1 MCEEAERS
9 DQVIRLVELS
19 LHPEP
24 VFSSSS
30 SSSSSSSVFSLF
42 LSGRGAT
49 TEGGKT
55 TLLVSAHVEMCL
67 IS

>member
-24 VFSSSS
+24 VFSSS

>member
-30 SSSSSSSVFSLF
+30 SSSSSPVFSLF

-55 TLLVSAHVEMCL
+55 TLSVSAHVEMCL
-67 IS
+67 IG